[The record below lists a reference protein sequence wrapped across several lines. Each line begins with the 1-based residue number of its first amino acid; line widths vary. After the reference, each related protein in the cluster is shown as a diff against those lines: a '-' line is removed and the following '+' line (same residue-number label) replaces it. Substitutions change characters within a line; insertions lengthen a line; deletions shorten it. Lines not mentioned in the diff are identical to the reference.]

1 MKPARYFRGSALALA
16 AAAIAAFA
24 QPATAQQP
32 YKIGA
37 MLDVTGS
44 ASFLGKPEHNAVM
57 LAVEEGQSGWRNSR
71 QQDRAGLR
79 GHQEHGNRYGARC
92 AQADQSGEGSRHHRA
107 EPDRRR
113 HGCDPGRHRGGS
125 RTAMPSVGCRPD
137 DGENLRLIDQLA
149 RSEHRIGFRALGVL
163 EDQLDLVAA
172 NSASLIGLLPRRA

>member
-57 LAVEEGQSGWRNSR
+57 LAVEEGNQ
-71 QQDRAGLR
+71 AGGIR
-79 GHQEHGNRYGARC
+79 GNKIELVFEDTKSTETDTVLAARKLIN
-92 AQADQSGEGSRHHRA
+92 QAKVLAIIG
-107 EPDRRR
+107 P
-113 HGCDPGRHRGGS
+113 S
-125 RTAMPSVGCRPD
+125 RTGGAMAAIPVVTEAEVALLCLVSGVGVIQPIAERK
-137 DGENLRLIDQLA
+137 
-149 RSEHRIGFRALGVL
+149 
-163 EDQLDLVAA
+163 
-172 NSASLIGLLPRRA
+172 